1 MSKKCCKVL
10 LALLIAICTGSGLFA
25 ANESNTLQFKL
36 FPENP
41 DDIKIF
47 DSQGILFRDSAA
59 ISTIDNGW
67 IIQTRDY
74 SAELT
79 LPLGAIRLGPHTL
92 IAIDS
97 LRPEEIAV
105 FLLRGRVRVVSDTN
119 IATLKLSTPTSSY
132 TFQEGDFVLIS
143 ENGDSFYVNE
153 GSVKAHNNISK
164 EDYTLTAD
172 HVLTTLGAKGTVS
185 ASDTELQKTI
195 SSSLPIDHYN
205 RTILLAETPEPA
217 EQTVTQDM
225 IAEETTP
232 VEPEPVIT
240 IEETP
245 QVSSAAD
252 EPITI
257 AAEEPENTAKEV
269 ELADTIELILPET
282 VNTTP
287 VASAAD
293 SAVESTAEPVDVV
306 EDLSSPI
313 KEPKEQILE
322 AGIDVGVGLMHKFLG
337 TEMPYIVSTVYPRFR
352 WNDLDLGFRLS
363 IAFNGNPLDLS
374 NWYRPRGNLLWNFG
388 GGAPYSFDL
397 LTDIATDA
405 LSLIDYVTYGEED
418 DIFYL
423 RIDDTTPLSFGHGTL
438 LRELDPSID
447 APYIRRAGFYQT
459 LDTNYLDYE
468 LLIDDIAYARLYGA
482 RVAITP
488 IPNLYPFSLG
498 LFALADIDVSP
509 TMIVMTPGID
519 LTFPI
524 IINDTGTLDFITDAA
539 VLMTYDG
546 TTFAYDA
553 SFDASNGL
561 QNFLVSA
568 GFTGDSNGLTYTLLA
583 DYRRGNVEFNMFGT
597 DYQWRRTDYLTPVLS
612 DYSTN
617 AATASLGTYG
627 ELSYESEL
635 ISASL
640 SYRLPFNA
648 DSFAPDLSQDR
659 ISADFSI
666 GTDTIRGE
674 VGFSQHGFIDSVMN
688 SSFDLLTKETQLHG
702 ALTYEQGPAAVT
714 ARYTQI
720 ADYDADDYSVDG
732 VIPVISIETTL
743 NLGTVRNQAAQD
755 ALDVIP
761 ELSETPDMQQSAGPF
776 HMAVAAGTMDAIDSD
791 EYTAPYTTAALY
803 PRLSIGSFD
812 LGLQFSLATNGN
824 PFSTSS
830 WYYEAGNTPWDIGST
845 LLSTD
850 FYSLRSSIIDILS
863 LIDYIHLN
871 TEDDLFFIRAD
882 DVSSLTLGHGTMIS
896 DLNTGIDKP
905 FIDRTGF
912 YTRLNTRVFD
922 AEMVL
927 NDLSN
932 PQVLG
937 VRLGISPIPDLYPF
951 EIGLS
956 GIMDLTFQDAANAG
970 SSATQMLLVPGF
982 DMTLPLIYTE
992 KTEASFFS
1000 DINILMIVDEGFKL
1014 DSFYSGS
1021 LAFDS
1026 FYNYVATAGFDVDID
1041 RFSMTSY
1048 VAYQRGNLIPNMF
1061 GNDYAWRREAVYDLF
1076 STYSDG
1082 IDESRWVAY
1091 TAFNYQNG
1099 ILDLQTFFSLDF
1111 DADFT
1116 IPWNLTSAADSPD
1129 ALGIQARLHL
1139 DTIEASFGYVKRG
1152 LSYNLRPGNDFSLF
1166 DESTQL
1172 FAEASY
1178 SKDAFTIYGRLAS
1191 NAEYDTT
1198 YSELPY
1204 LNNTDA
1210 VSGDIIPA
1218 FSVGTAIT
1226 LF

>member
-1 MSKKCCKVL
+1 MSKKCCKLL
-10 LALLIAICTGSGLFA
+10 LASLLIAICTGSGLIT

-36 FPENP
+36 FPEDP
-41 DDIKIF
+41 DDVKIF

-59 ISTIDNGW
+59 ISVVNDGW
-67 IIQTRDY
+67 IIQTREH

-79 LPLGAIRLGPHTL
+79 LPLGAIRIGPHTL

-97 LRPEEIAV
+97 LKLEEIAV

-119 IATLKLSTPTSSY
+119 TTRLKLSTPTSSY
-132 TFQEGDFVLIS
+132 TFQEGDFILIS
-143 ENGDSFYVNE
+143 ENGDSFYVTE
-153 GSVKAHNNISK
+153 GSAKAHNNISK
-164 EDYTLTAD
+164 EDYTLTSG
-172 HVLTTLGAKGTVS
+172 HVLATLGAKGAVS
-185 ASDTELQKTI
+185 ISDTELQETI
-195 SSSLPIDHYN
+195 FSSLPIDHYK
-205 RTILLAETPEPA
+205 RIVLSADIPEPA
-217 EQTVTQDM
+217 EQPITQDM
-225 IAEETTP
+225 IAEEITP
-232 VEPEPVIT
+232 EEPEPVIT

-245 QVSSAAD
+245 QVGTVVE
-252 EPITI
+252 EPVII
-257 AAEEPENTAKEV
+257 AAEEPESTV
-269 ELADTIELILPET
+269 EKAELTNTIELILPET
-282 VNTTP
+282 EDTTP
-287 VASAAD
+287 AVSEAEP
-293 SAVESTAEPVDVV
+293 AVESASELVEAV

-322 AGIDVGVGLMHKFLG
+322 AGIDVGIGLMHKLLG
-337 TEMPYIVSTVYPRFR
+337 AELPYIVPTIYPHFR
-352 WNDLDLGFRLS
+352 WNDLDFGFRLS

-397 LTDIATDA
+397 LTDIATDS

-418 DIFYL
+418 DVFYL

-447 APYIRRAGFYQT
+447 APYIRRIGFYQT
-459 LDTNYLDYE
+459 LDTDYLDYE
-468 LLIDDIAYARLYGA
+468 LLIDDIDYARLYGA

-488 IPNLYPFSLG
+488 IPNIYPFSLG
-498 LFALADIDVSP
+498 LFALADIDMSP
-509 TMIVMTPGID
+509 TTIVMTPGID
-519 LTFPI
+519 LTFPLI
-524 IINDTGTLDFITDAA
+524 IKETGGLEFIADAA
-539 VLMTYDG
+539 ALMTYDG

-553 SFDASNGL
+553 SSGL

-568 GFTGDSNGLTYTLLA
+568 GFTGDYNELSYTLLS
-583 DYRRGNVEFNMFGT
+583 DYQRGNVEFNMFGT
-597 DYQWRRTDYLTPVLS
+597 DYQWRRTDYLTPVLA
-612 DYSTN
+612 DYS
-617 AATASLGTYG
+617 ADADTASFGVYG

-635 ISASL
+635 ISSSL
-640 SYRLPFNA
+640 SYRIPFDA
-648 DSFAPDLSQDR
+648 GSFAPDLSHDR
-659 ISADFSI
+659 ISADLSI

-688 SSFDLLTKETQLHG
+688 SSFDLLTQETQLYG
-702 ALTYEQGPAAVT
+702 ALTYKQGSAAVT

-720 ADYDADDYSVDG
+720 ADYDTADYSVDG
-732 VIPVISIETTL
+732 VIPVVSIETTL

-755 ALDVIP
+755 KLDAIP
-761 ELSETPDMQQSAGPF
+761 EFSKTPDTQQSAGPF
-776 HMAVAAGTMDAIDSD
+776 HVTAAAGTMDAIGSD
-791 EYTAPYTTAALY
+791 EYTAPYTVAAIY
-803 PRLSIGSFD
+803 PRLSMGSFD

-863 LIDYIHLN
+863 FIDYIHLN

-905 FIDRTGF
+905 FIDRTGL
-912 YTRLNTRVFD
+912 YTCLNTRVFD

-932 PQVLG
+932 PQLWG
-937 VRLGISPIPDLYPF
+937 VRLGISPIPGIYPF

-956 GIMDLTFQDAANAG
+956 GIMDLTFQDAADAG

-982 DMTLPLIYTE
+982 DMTLPLVYTE
-992 KTEASFFS
+992 ETEVSFFS
-1000 DINILMIVDEGFKL
+1000 DVNILMVVDEEFKL
-1014 DSFYSGS
+1014 DSFYSGT

-1048 VAYQRGNLIPNMF
+1048 FAYQRGNLTPNMF
-1061 GNDYAWRREAVYDLF
+1061 GNDYAWRRGDVYGLF
-1076 STYSDG
+1076 DAYATDA
-1082 IDESRWVAY
+1082 DESRWVAY
-1091 TAFNYQNG
+1091 TSLNYQYD
-1099 ILDLQTFFSLDF
+1099 IIDLQAFFSLNF

-1129 ALGIQARLHL
+1129 ALGIQAQLQL

-1172 FAEASY
+1172 FAQASY
-1178 SKDAFTIYGRLAS
+1178 SEGAFTIYGRLAG

-1204 LNNTDA
+1204 LNNADA
-1210 VSGDIIPA
+1210 VSGGIVPT
-1218 FSVGTAIT
+1218 FSFGTAIT